1 MKLTLRQLEIFLNVV
16 ESGHLTNVAKSMNL
30 SQSAVSMSIKEL
42 EGILGKPLFDRI
54 NKKLV
59 LNEIGRAFYKEIA
72 PIFKKLSDIEYEFQ
86 NAENK
91 GMIRVGASTTIVD
104 YLMPS
109 IICTYMNLYPDV
121 KITLKEGS
129 TKKIK
134 ELLKKGE
141 IDIGFVEGFIS
152 DSEIIKEKIGVDEYR
167 SFMKFEYFLL
177 HLLKL
182 WCNKAN
188 NNCSNDEHIIFKD
201 TKLIE
206 QFEGKLSWLKDKN
219 SNSAYNAKSFLN
231 TLFRYRILFDYFFFK
246 RDKEKDEP
254 FVAELKKDNNNISIE
269 RNPKEQKVRQ
279 ILNLQLLFNFTT
291 DFYAQH
297 WIQSVFKWLDDNKFD
312 NNDFDYI
319 DDVVVMN

>member
-16 ESGHLTNVAKSMNL
+16 ELGHLTNVAKSMNL

-59 LNEIGRAFYKEIA
+59 LNEMGRAFYKEIA

-121 KITLKEGS
+121 KITLKEGN

-141 IDIGFVEGFIS
+141 IDIGFVEGFVS
-152 DSEIIKEKIGVDEYR
+152 DSEIIKEKIGIDELIIVTSHKDMAKSCNIEDLANKRWVLREEGSGTREVFLDYIKGR
-167 SFMKFEYFLL
+167 TEPLNVFFELGHTESIKSILQNRECLSCISKIAVQKELDDGTLYQVKVKKFDCKRDFLMIY
-177 HLLKL
+177 H
-182 WCNKAN
+182 
-188 NNCSNDEHIIFKD
+188 
-201 TKLIE
+201 
-206 QFEGKLSWLKDKN
+206 KDK
-219 SNSAYNAKSFLN
+219 YKSV
-231 TLFRYRILFDYFFFK
+231 LFDKFVYFAK
-246 RDKEKDEP
+246 R
-254 FVAELKKDNNNISIE
+254 LMTQMIGG
-269 RNPKEQKVRQ
+269 
-279 ILNLQLLFNFTT
+279 
-291 DFYAQH
+291 
-297 WIQSVFKWLDDNKFD
+297 
-312 NNDFDYI
+312 
-319 DDVVVMN
+319 